1 MGRLDSK
8 RAGVLLPVLDPIWLL
23 LLGPFVLNAVPS
35 SEPEKSDMMYN
46 TDDHWK
52 QWGEQDPYFG
62 VLSRDKFRKE
72 NIDDNRTEF
81 FESGGAVVSRVISM
95 ATRQFGQFN
104 QGSALDFGS
113 GVGRLTIPL
122 AQRFKNVVGVEIS
135 EAMIAEAQRNCQ
147 LYAVGNVDFVKS
159 DDHLSRVAQKFD
171 FVNSCI
177 VLQHIPPR
185 RGMTI
190 ISGLLHVLNP
200 GGVIALH
207 FPVRRRLPRREQLV
221 YAIKHNVP
229 FTRYC
234 FNLLRGRRLSEPLM
248 QWNEYNLVEV
258 MALCSASGI
267 REFALHTDLSEG
279 MFSVILV
286 GRKDA

>member
-1 MGRLDSK
+1 
-8 RAGVLLPVLDPIWLL
+8 
-23 LLGPFVLNAVPS
+23 
-35 SEPEKSDMMYN
+35 MMYN

-52 QWGEQDPYFG
+52 QWGAQDPYFG
-62 VLSRDKFRKE
+62 VLSLDKFRKE

-81 FESGGAVVSRVISM
+81 FESGAEVVSRVIAM
-95 ATRQFGQFN
+95 ATRQFGPFN
-104 QGSALDFGS
+104 RGSALDFGS

-147 LYAVGNVDFVKS
+147 RYAVGNVDFVKS

-171 FVNSCI
+171 FVNSCL
-177 VLQHIPPR
+177 VLQHIPQK

-190 ISGLLHVLNP
+190 ISRLLNVLNL
-200 GGVIALH
+200 GGTIALQ
-207 FPVRRRLPRREQLV
+207 FPVRRRLPLLGQLV
-221 YAIKHNVP
+221 YMIKHNVP

-234 FNLLRGRRLSEPLM
+234 FNLVRGRRLSEPLM
-248 QWNEYNLVEV
+248 QWNEYNLIEV
-258 MALCSASGI
+258 MALCWVSGI
-267 REFALHTDLSEG
+267 REFALHPNLSEG